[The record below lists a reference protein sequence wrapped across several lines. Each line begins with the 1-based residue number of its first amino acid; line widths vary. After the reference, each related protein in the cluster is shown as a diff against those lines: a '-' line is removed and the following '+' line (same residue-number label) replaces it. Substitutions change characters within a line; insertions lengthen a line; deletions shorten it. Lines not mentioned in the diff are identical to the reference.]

1 MDAILG
7 LIMLLLAGALF
18 WTLARALSSGQVPFV
33 QTLLAPHKIFDFLRR
48 DERPVA
54 FFVVFAL
61 YGLTGTLLVLLA
73 LRSFWGG

>member
-1 MDAILG
+1 MDGFLG

-18 WTLARALSSGQVPFV
+18 WALARALQSGQIPLM
-33 QTLLAPHKIFDFLRR
+33 QTLLAPHKIFDFLHR